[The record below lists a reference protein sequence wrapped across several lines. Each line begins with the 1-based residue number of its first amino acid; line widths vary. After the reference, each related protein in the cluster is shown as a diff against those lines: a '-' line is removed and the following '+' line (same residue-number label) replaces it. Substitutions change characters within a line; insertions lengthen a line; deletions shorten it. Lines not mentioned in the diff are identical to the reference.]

1 MGIPH
6 NPCSDLANLETCA
19 TVNESNTEYPKIIV
33 VDYGDGCEDAHGK
46 TKTGSIEITMSDDL
60 NNAGAIRTVK
70 FVDFYMN
77 DRKVEGFRVVK
88 NTGINQSGQIV
99 FEMSGSVNKNHKGEA
114 STHTYSKTKTWI
126 SGSETCEKDDDEFIE
141 NGTSS
146 QNGKRSHSAEFT
158 NVHIAAISCEYPLS
172 GTITKTGDKG
182 TYVIDFGEE
191 TCDQYATITN
201 EYGNSKEI
209 DLSERKGKSHKGNKG
224 RH

>member
-1 MGIPH
+1 
-6 NPCSDLANLETCA
+6 
-19 TVNESNTEYPKIIV
+19 
-33 VDYGDGCEDAHGK
+33 
-46 TKTGSIEITMSDDL
+46 MSDDL